1 MSNAWTEAAVTQ
13 AAAEY
18 VGTMLSGASRALGS
32 GLHAVGRFVQ
42 GNPAVVIVGVIGLLL
57 LLRLGRR
64 R

>member
-1 MSNAWTEAAVTQ
+1 MTQ